1 MLYPQ
6 GTWAENTWGELL
18 RVTITSYNGKRLNP
32 AQVRHINPHDIRCI
46 RTEKG
51 ETTITTNNKV
61 SAGQYNGFEIYK
73 TDSTLDDIETI
84 INALPTQ
91 LSVLSSTD
99 GLISG
104 GITWL
109 GTNYDYLVNAQ
120 YRLNGTLFNVSEQ
133 ISLDA
138 GGATDDR
145 YDAVVGLSDGTI
157 AIRKGTEEENPSIY
171 VAEDNEVVL
180 GQVFVKALIGGGA
193 SIVTKTKAEIDTMI
207 SGNTLVAGQ
216 WYEIT
221 GVHPTLY
228 DDGTTSGTT
237 IYLMAIS
244 TNKLATSGIGTFYNP
259 KYNQAVS
266 GFGIWDDKMY
276 GTFSS
281 IVGNFD
287 YIGKETVTADNGAT
301 GLVLADGMI
310 RWVSG
315 DWSGATSI
323 TGGTSGATAN
333 VSGFTSPTYS
343 VGAKVFWGGYAWSN
357 VNGNVGSATNVLTLN
372 AEWTKI
378 AYNTTDYNIAYDEI
392 EYDYANNMIIMRYDV
407 VNNIKVIFS
416 ALAGVYFSGTLGIP
430 YNGIAVQQWGNGFNG
445 TVGGHSKIVT
455 NGYDESVNFR
465 GASQLNMTFEI
476 LGRNYNIEFG
486 KDSKQENITF
496 KNSSTNNNISLGA
509 GAMQT
514 SIGGS

>member
-1 MLYPQ
+1 
-6 GTWAENTWGELL
+6 
-18 RVTITSYNGKRLNP
+18 
-32 AQVRHINPHDIRCI
+32 
-46 RTEKG
+46 
-51 ETTITTNNKV
+51 
-61 SAGQYNGFEIYK
+61 
-73 TDSTLDDIETI
+73 
-84 INALPTQ
+84 
-91 LSVLSSTD
+91 
-99 GLISG
+99 
-104 GITWL
+104 
-109 GTNYDYLVNAQ
+109 
-120 YRLNGTLFNVSEQ
+120 
-133 ISLDA
+133 
-138 GGATDDR
+138 
-145 YDAVVGLSDGTI
+145 
-157 AIRKGTEEENPSIY
+157 
-171 VAEDNEVVL
+171 
-180 GQVFVKALIGGGA
+180 
-193 SIVTKTKAEIDTMI
+193 MI

-514 SIGGS
+514 SIGLGVASTNSNISLGAGAMQTSIGLGVASTNSNISLGAGAMQTIEAKGDNMIDNIIIGASGGFMGVLELKANVENVVITENKGTRAVTFKRGTYDFNNQTLVGSILYATFDVRGESVIIPSLAGATHIFNDNLIKEVYMRPDNSLKIKFMNDTDTLQVENIDA